1 MMQAGSVG
9 IWQVLLIVVALF
21 WLMNAYRRSRILSKI
36 EDEVD
41 RKKAENRKKENE
53 GVSKSSPHRK
63 RLNDDTAE
71 ADYEVIE

>member
-63 RLNDDTAE
+63 RLNDGTAE